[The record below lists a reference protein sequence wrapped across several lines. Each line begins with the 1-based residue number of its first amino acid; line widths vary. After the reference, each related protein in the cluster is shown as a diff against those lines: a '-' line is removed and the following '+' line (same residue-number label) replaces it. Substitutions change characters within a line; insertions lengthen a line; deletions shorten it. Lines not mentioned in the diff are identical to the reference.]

1 MIRSLYT
8 SLTGLNQNQK
18 AMDVV
23 GDNLANVN
31 TTGYKAGRMVFQDLF
46 SQTLAGARA
55 PTDGRGGINPKQIGM
70 GADLGAIDKVFTQGS
85 FSDTGVVTDM
95 AIEGNGFF
103 VLQGADGA
111 LNYTRAGNFY
121 FDRAGNLV
129 NSDGLYV
136 MGYLPDQEG
145 NFYPEM
151 TVSPIQLDDVYMT
164 IPAQATSE
172 VNLAGTLDTRAKG
185 SLIEF
190 NHFLTSATKDTSIFD
205 LHGAGGEK
213 LDLVEGEEVR
223 IKANANE
230 NTKLENLYSIND
242 ENLGLT
248 SETPLSFAGRVVS
261 TNGNVVEFSFD
272 VKGDTLDDIV
282 DNLENELNNL
292 IDGPL
297 PGILDPNGNKF
308 DVSINENGQIVI
320 KRGNDGL
327 FNSGIPS
334 TNKVVELEY
343 VAGTPALQNTLGNL
357 LGTYGENTTR
367 NSESLKFEKI
377 LRASSEPGQDRF
389 NSLSSLASQV
399 QSAVSDNLSK
409 DFQAY
414 YDESTG
420 TIKYYN
426 PENNI
431 PPLSDIRFNTDNIY
445 GFEIDKTLDGKVFEA
460 TVNPESKD
468 ILADDGN
475 KDDAMQSKAFLSAIN
490 GDTTLD
496 KLFNAQGENL
506 GLVNPENGD
515 GTVIYFN
522 AKIND
527 KSIYPEG
534 DSMFET
540 VGAPVND
547 AGAIQNFINNILPDF
562 PPFSWFQTTDENG
575 DPRSVNELVN
585 AMKGYLGPNVADV
598 ALEDGAIKLLGNPGK
613 PNEITSF
620 DITAFNAPKFNS
632 LMDQYKYLQHAEG
645 GQLIT
650 GQTLF
655 DSRGVE
661 HTVNYNFEMVDN
673 NTWKLRLTVPE
684 GSKDQV
690 FFNVTAPYRNNEL
703 YIDFN
708 TDGTFG
714 RTYYLS
720 NDGRQIVVDNPGFTL
735 IPTNGTGNIAVSNFN
750 ISDLVLASE
759 SSNINQLDQ
768 NGYAMGYIQDIS
780 ADDMGTLVGHYSN
793 GLERNLAR
801 VTLANFRNNNGLKAV
816 GGTLFQQTANSG
828 MPSFGFAGVG
838 GLGGVRS
845 GYLEDSNVD
854 IAKEFVNMIL
864 TQRGFQANSRV
875 ITTADEMI
883 QEVLGLKR

>member
-8 SLTGLNQNQK
+8 SLTGLTQNQK

-46 SQTLAGARA
+46 SQTLSGARPPA
-55 PTDGRGGINPKQIGM
+55 DGRGGINPKQIGM

-103 VLQGADGA
+103 VLQGADGS

-151 TVSPIQLDDVYMT
+151 TVEPIRLDDVYLT
-164 IPAQATSE
+164 IPAQATTE
-172 VNLAGTLDTRAKG
+172 VNLSGTLDTRAKG
-185 SLIEF
+185 SILEF

-205 LHGAGGEK
+205 LHGVGGEK

-223 IKANANE
+223 IKAYANE
-230 NTKLENLYSIND
+230 NTKVENLYSIND
-242 ENLGLT
+242 ENLALT
-248 SETPLSFAGRVVS
+248 NERPLSFAGRVVS
-261 TNGNVVEFSFD
+261 SNGNVEEFSFE
-272 VKGDTLDDIV
+272 VEGDTLGEIAN
-282 DNLENELNNL
+282 NLENELNKL

-297 PGILDPNGNKF
+297 PGILDPNGNNF
-308 DVSINENGQIVI
+308 DVSINEKGQIVI
-320 KRGNDGL
+320 ERGQDGL
-327 FNSGIPS
+327 IYGIPA

-343 VAGTPALQNTLGNL
+343 VAGTPALQSTFGSL

-367 NSESLKFEKI
+367 NSESIRFEKV

-389 NSLSSLASQV
+389 NSLSSLAAQI

-414 YDESTG
+414 YDETTG

-431 PPLSDIRFNTDNIY
+431 PPLSDIRFNTDDIY

-506 GLVNPENGD
+506 GLVDPESGD

-522 AKIND
+522 AKINNQ
-527 KSIYPEG
+527 SIYPEG

-540 VGAPVND
+540 VEAPVND
-547 AGAIQNFINNILPDF
+547 AGAIQNFINTVLPDF
-562 PPFSWFQTTDENG
+562 PPFSWFQTTDKNG
-575 DPRSVNELVN
+575 DPKTVDDLVK
-585 AMKGYLGPNVADV
+585 AIEEYLGPNVADV
-598 ALEDGAIKLLGNPGK
+598 TLEDGAIKVLGNPGK
-613 PNEITSF
+613 ANEITSF
-620 DITAFNAPKFNS
+620 DISAFNAPKFNS
-632 LMDQYKYLQHAEG
+632 LMDQYKYLQHADG
-645 GQLIT
+645 GQLVT

-661 HTVNYNFEMVDN
+661 HTINYNFDMVDN
-673 NTWKLRLTVPE
+673 NTWKLKLTVPE

-690 FFNVTAPYRNNEL
+690 YFNVTAPYRNNEL

-708 TDGTFG
+708 PDGTFA

-720 NDGRQIVVDNPGFTL
+720 DDGRQIVVDQPGFTL
-735 IPTNGTGNIAVSNFN
+735 ITANGTENITVSDFN
-750 ISDLVLASE
+750 ISNLKLASQ
-759 SSNINQLDQ
+759 SSNIDQLDQ
-768 NGYAMGYIQDIS
+768 NGYAMGYIEDIS
-780 ADDMGTLVGHYSN
+780 ADDMGTLIGHYSN

-801 VTLANFRNNNGLKAV
+801 LTLANFRNNNGLKAV

-828 MPSFGFAGVG
+828 MPSFGFAGMG
-838 GLGGVRS
+838 GRGGVKS

-854 IAKEFVNMIL
+854 LAKEFVNMIL

-883 QEVLGLKR
+883 QDVLNMKR

>member
-8 SLTGLNQNQK
+8 SLTGLTQNQK

-46 SQTLAGARA
+46 SQTLAGARP
-55 PTDGRGGINPKQIGM
+55 PTDGRGGVNPKQIGM
-70 GADLGAIDKVFTQGS
+70 GTDVGAIDKVFTQGS

-103 VLQGADGA
+103 VLQGADNS

-151 TVSPIQLDDVYMT
+151 TVQPIQLSDDYLT
-164 IPAQATSE
+164 IPAMATSE
-172 VNLAGTLDTRAKG
+172 VDLSGTLDTRA
-185 SLIEF
+185 SASVVEF
-190 NHFLTSATKDTSIFD
+190 DHFLTSATKDTSIFD
-205 LHGAGGEK
+205 LHGVDGEE

-230 NTKLENLYSIND
+230 NTKLENLYGVND
-242 ENLGLT
+242 ENLTLT
-248 SETPLSFAGRVVS
+248 QDTPISFAGTIVS
-261 TNGNVVEFSFD
+261 ENGDVEEFSFE
-272 VKGDTLDDIV
+272 VTGSTLGEIA
-282 DNLENELNNL
+282 DNLENELNSL
-292 IDGPL
+292 IDSPL
-297 PGILDPNGNKF
+297 PGILDPNDDNF
-308 DVSINENGQIVI
+308 DVSINEEGQIVI
-320 KRGNDGL
+320 ERGRDGII
-327 FNSGIPS
+327 NGIPS
-334 TNKVVELEY
+334 TNQIVQLEY
-343 VAGTPALQNTLGNL
+343 VSGTPVVQQTFGSL

-367 NSESLKFEKI
+367 NSETIKFEKI
-377 LRASSEPGQDRF
+377 LRASSEPGPDTF
-389 NSLSSLASQV
+389 NSLSSLAVQI
-399 QSAVSDNLSK
+399 QSAVSENLSQ

-431 PPLSDIRFNTDNIY
+431 PPLSDITLNTDDIY
-445 GFEIDKTLDGKVFEA
+445 GFEIDKAFGGNVFEA
-460 TVNPESKD
+460 TVNPESTD

-475 KDDAMQSKAFLSAIN
+475 EDDAMQSKAFLAAIS

-506 GLVNPENGD
+506 GLVDPETGD
-515 GTVIYFN
+515 GTIVYFN

-527 KSIYPEG
+527 QSLFPEQ
-534 DSMFET
+534 DAVFET
-540 VGAPVND
+540 VSPPVND
-547 AGAIQNFINNILPDF
+547 AGAIQNFINQVLPDF
-562 PPFSWFQTTDENG
+562 PPFTWFQTVDENG
-575 DPRSVNELVN
+575 NPKTVDELVEALEN
-585 AMKGYLGPNVADV
+585 YLGPNVGDV
-598 ALEDGAIKLLGNPGK
+598 VLEDGAIRVVGNPGK
-613 PNEITSF
+613 ANEITDFEIS
-620 DITAFNAPKFNS
+620 AFNAPKFNS
-632 LMDQYKYLQHAEG
+632 LMDQYTYLQHADG
-645 GQLIT
+645 GQLTT

-661 HTVNYNFEMVDN
+661 HTVNYNFEMVDD
-673 NTWKLRLTVPE
+673 NTWRLRLTVPE

-690 FFNVTAPYRNNEL
+690 LFNVPGAYRSDEI

-708 TDGTFG
+708 PDGTFA

-720 NDGRQIVVDNPGFTL
+720 NDGSQVTVDNPGFTL
-735 IPTNGTGNIAVSNFN
+735 MPANGTENVVVSDFN
-750 ISDLVLASE
+750 ISNLVLASQ
-759 SSNINQLDQ
+759 SSNIDELDQ
-768 NGYAMGYIQDIS
+768 NGYAMGYLQGIT

-801 VTLANFRNNNGLKAV
+801 VTLATFRNNNGLEAV

-838 GLGGVRS
+838 GRGGIRS

-883 QEVLGLKR
+883 QDVINMKR

>member
-8 SLTGLNQNQK
+8 SLTGLTQNQK

-31 TTGYKAGRMVFQDLF
+31 TTGYKAGRMIFQDLF
-46 SQTLAGARA
+46 SQTLAGAM
-55 PTDGRGGINPKQIGM
+55 PPGDGRGGVNPKQIGM
-70 GADLGAIDKVFTQGS
+70 GADLGAIDQIYTQGS

-95 AIEGNGFF
+95 AIDGNGFF
-103 VLQGADGA
+103 TLQGADGS

-151 TVSPIQLDDVYMT
+151 TVTPIQLDNVYMT

-172 VNLAGTLDTRAKG
+172 VNLSGTLDTRAKG
-185 SLIEF
+185 DVIEF
-190 NHFLTSATKDTSIFD
+190 DSFLTSASKDTSIFD

-213 LDLVEGEEVR
+213 LDLLEGEEVR

-242 ENLGLT
+242 ENLALT
-248 SETPLSFAGRVVS
+248 KDNPLSFAGKVVS
-261 TNGNVVEFSFD
+261 NDGDVEEFSFE
-272 VKGDTLDDIV
+272 VKGDTLGEIA
-282 DNLENELNNL
+282 DNLEKELNDL
-292 IDGPL
+292 VGGSGL
-297 PGILDPNGNKF
+297 FGLRGGNPF
-308 DVSINENGQIVI
+308 DVSINEQGQIVVE
-320 KRGNDGL
+320 RGNGNND
-327 FNSGIPS
+327 
-334 TNKVVELEY
+334 VVELEY
-343 VAGTPALQNTLGNL
+343 VAGTPALQSTLGNL

-389 NSLSSLASQV
+389 NSLSSLANQI
-399 QSAVSDNLSK
+399 QSAVSDNLSEN
-409 DFQAY
+409 FEAT
-414 YDESTG
+414 YDETTG

-426 PENNI
+426 PDRNS
-431 PPLSDIRFNTDNIY
+431 SDDIH

-468 ILADDGN
+468 ILADDN
-475 KDDAMQSKAFLSAIN
+475 NEDDAMQSKTFLAAIN

-506 GLVNPENGD
+506 GLVDPESGD
-515 GTVIYFN
+515 GTVVYFN
-522 AKIND
+522 AKIN
-527 KSIYPEG
+527 KQSIYPEG
-534 DSMFET
+534 DSMFNT
-540 VGAPVND
+540 VGEPVND
-547 AGAIQNFINNILPDF
+547 AVGIQRLLNNILPDF
-562 PPFSWFQTTDENG
+562 PPFTYFQTVDENG
-575 DPRSVNELVN
+575 KPKTVQEMVD
-585 AMKGYLGPNVADV
+585 AIKGYLGPNAADV
-598 ALEDGAIKLLGNPGK
+598 TLDDGSIKVLGNPGK
-613 PNEITSF
+613 GNAFTSF
-620 DITAFNAPKFNS
+620 DISAFNAPKFNS
-632 LMDQYKYLQHAEG
+632 LMDQYKYLQHADG

-661 HTVNYNFEMVDN
+661 HPVNYNFSMVDN
-673 NTWKLRLTVPE
+673 NTWKLKLTVPE

-690 FFNVTAPYRNNEL
+690 YFNVTAPYRNDEL

-708 TDGTFG
+708 PDGSFA

-720 NDGRQIVVDNPGFTL
+720 NDGRQIAVDKPGFTL
-735 IPTNGTGNIAVSNFN
+735 LPANGTQNIAVTDFN
-750 ISDLVLASE
+750 ISNLLLASQN
-759 SSNINQLDQ
+759 SNIDQLDQ
-768 NGYAMGYIQDIS
+768 NGYAMGYIQDVT

-793 GLERNLAR
+793 GLSKNLAR
-801 VTLANFRNNNGLKAV
+801 VALANFRNNNGLKAV

-828 MPSFGFAGVG
+828 APAFGFAGEG
-838 GLGGVRS
+838 GRGGIKS

-854 IAKEFVNMIL
+854 LAKEFVNMIL

-883 QEVLGLKR
+883 QDVLNMKR

>member
-1 MIRSLYT
+1 
-8 SLTGLNQNQK
+8 
-18 AMDVV
+18 MDVV

-31 TTGYKAGRMVFQDLF
+31 TTGYKAGRMIFQDLF
-46 SQTLAGARA
+46 SQTLAGAMA
-55 PTDGRGGINPKQIGM
+55 PANGRGGINPKQIGM
-70 GADLGAIDKVFTQGS
+70 GTDLGTIDKNFTQGN
-85 FSDTGVVTDM
+85 FSDTGIVTDM
-95 AIEGNGFF
+95 AIDGNGFF
-103 VLQGADGA
+103 TLQGADGS

-151 TVSPIQLDDVYMT
+151 TVAPIQLDDVYMT

-172 VNLAGTLDTRAKG
+172 VNLSGTLDTRAKG
-185 SLIEF
+185 DVLEF
-190 NHFLTSATKDTSIFD
+190 DSFLTSASKDASIFD

-213 LDLVEGEEVR
+213 LDLTDGEEVR

-242 ENLGLT
+242 ENLALT
-248 SETPLSFAGRVVS
+248 KEEPLSFAGKVVS
-261 TNGNVVEFSFD
+261 KNGNVKEFSFD
-272 VKGDTLDDIV
+272 VKGDTLGEIA
-282 DNLENELNNL
+282 DNLEKELNKL

-297 PGILDPNGNKF
+297 GRFGSNGDNFKVSVNK
-308 DVSINENGQIVI
+308 DGQIVI
-320 KRGNDGL
+320 ERGKDGIA
-327 FNSGIPS
+327 NTGRPP

-343 VAGTPALQNTLGNL
+343 VAGTPALQSTLGSL
-357 LGTYGENTTR
+357 LGDYAENTTR
-367 NSESLKFEKI
+367 NSETFRFENI
-377 LRASSEPGQDRF
+377 LRASSESGQDRF
-389 NSLSSLASQV
+389 TSLSSLASQI
-399 QSAVSDNLSK
+399 QSTVSDNLSK

-414 YDESTG
+414 YDETTG

-426 PENNI
+426 PENNF
-431 PPLSDIRFNTDNIY
+431 PPLSDIRLNTDDIY
-445 GFEIDKTLDGKVFEA
+445 GFEIDKTLDGKSFEL

-475 KDDAMQSKAFLSAIN
+475 KDDAMQSKTFLAAIN

-506 GLVNPENGD
+506 GLVNPKNGD
-515 GTVIYFN
+515 GTTVYFN
-522 AKIND
+522 AKIN
-527 KSIYPEG
+527 KQSIYPEG
-534 DSMFET
+534 DSMFDT

-547 AGAIQNFINNILPDF
+547 AVGIQRFLNNTLPDF
-562 PPFSWFQTTDENG
+562 PPFSYFQTVDKNG
-575 DPRSVNELVN
+575 KPKSVDELVK
-585 AMKGYLGPNVADV
+585 AIKEYLGPNASDV
-598 ALEDGAIKLLGNPGK
+598 TLEDGALKVLGNPGK
-613 PNEITSF
+613 GNEITSF
-620 DITAFNAPKFNS
+620 DIAAFNAPKFNS
-632 LMDQYKYLQHAEG
+632 LMDQYKYLQHADG

-661 HTVNYNFEMVDN
+661 HSVSYNFDMVDD
-673 NTWKLRLTVPE
+673 NTWKLKINVPE

-690 FFNVTAPYRNNEL
+690 YFNVTAPYRNNEL

-708 TDGTFG
+708 PDGSFA

-720 NDGRQIVVDNPGFTL
+720 NDGRQIAVDKPGFTL
-735 IPTNGTGNIAVSNFN
+735 IPANGTGNIAVTDFN
-750 ISDLVLASE
+750 ISNLLLASQN
-759 SSNINQLDQ
+759 SNIDQLDQ

-780 ADDMGTLVGHYSN
+780 ADEMGTLVGHYSN

-828 MPSFGFAGVG
+828 APAFGFAGLG
-838 GLGGVRS
+838 GLGGVKS

-854 IAKEFVNMIL
+854 LAKEFVNMIL
-864 TQRGFQANSRV
+864 TQRGFQANSRA

-883 QEVLGLKR
+883 QDVLNIKR

>member
-8 SLTGLNQNQK
+8 SLTGLTQNQK
-18 AMDVV
+18 AMDIV

-46 SQTLAGARA
+46 SQTLAGARP

-111 LNYTRAGNFY
+111 LSYTRAGNFY

-151 TVSPIQLDDVYMT
+151 TVQPIQLTDAYLT
-164 IPAQATSE
+164 IPASATSE
-172 VNLAGTLDTRAKG
+172 VNLSGTLDTRAQA
-185 SLIEF
+185 SAIEF
-190 NHFLTSATKDTSIFD
+190 DNFLTSATKDTPVFD
-205 LHGAGGEK
+205 LHGANGNK
-213 LDLVEGEEVR
+213 LDLLEGEEVR

-242 ENLGLT
+242 ENLAL
-248 SETPLSFAGRVVS
+248 SEDTPISFAGRVVS
-261 TNGNVVEFSFD
+261 NNGDVQEFSFELT
-272 VKGDTLDDIV
+272 GSTLGEIADD
-282 DNLENELNNL
+282 LESELNKL
-292 IDGPL
+292 TDSRL
-297 PGILDPNGNKF
+297 PGILDPNGNNF
-308 DVSINENGQIVI
+308 DVSINEEGQIVI
-320 KRGNDGL
+320 ERGRDGVI
-327 FNSGIPS
+327 NGRPP

-343 VAGTPALQNTLGNL
+343 VSGTPDVQQTFGGL

-367 NSESLKFEKI
+367 NSEAIKFEKI
-377 LRASSEPGQDRF
+377 LRASSEAGPDTF
-389 NSLSSLASQV
+389 NSLSSLAAQI
-399 QSAVSDNLSK
+399 QNAVNGNLSQ

-420 TIKYYN
+420 TMKYYN
-426 PENNI
+426 PENNF
-431 PPLSDIRFNTDNIY
+431 PPLSDVRLNTDDIY
-445 GFEIDKTLDGKVFEA
+445 GFEIDKALDGKVFEA

-475 KDDAMQSKAFLSAIN
+475 KDDAMQSKAFLAAIS

-506 GLVNPENGD
+506 GLVDPETGD
-515 GTVIYFN
+515 GTIVYLD

-527 KSIYPEG
+527 KNIYPEE
-534 DSMFET
+534 DAMFET

-547 AGAIQNFINNILPDF
+547 AGAIQNFINRILPDM

-575 DPRSVNELVN
+575 NPKTVDELVEAIKN
-585 AMKGYLGPNVADV
+585 YLGPNAADV
-598 ALEDGAIKLLGNPGK
+598 TLEDGAIKVIGNPGK
-613 PNEITSF
+613 ANEITDF
-620 DITAFNAPKFNS
+620 DIAAFNAPKFNS
-632 LMDQYKYLQHAEG
+632 LMDQYKYLQHADG
-645 GQLIT
+645 GQLTT

-655 DSRGVE
+655 DDRGVE
-661 HTVNYNFEMVDN
+661 HTANYNFEMVDN
-673 NTWKLRLTVPE
+673 DTWKLRMTVPE

-690 FFNVTAPYRNNEL
+690 RFNLTDSYRNNEI

-708 TDGTFG
+708 PDGTFA

-720 NDGRQIVVDNPGFTL
+720 NDGRQIAVNNPSFTL
-735 IPTNGTGNIAVSNFN
+735 MPANGTENIVVSDFN
-750 ISDLVLASE
+750 ISNLVLAAQ
-759 SSNINQLDQ
+759 SSNIDELDQ

-801 VTLANFRNNNGLKAV
+801 VTLATFRNNNGLKAA

-828 MPSFGFAGVG
+828 LPSFGFAGAG
-838 GLGGVRS
+838 GRGGVKS

-864 TQRGFQANSRV
+864 MQRGFQANSRV

-883 QEVLGLKR
+883 QDVINMKR

>member
-1 MIRSLYT
+1 
-8 SLTGLNQNQK
+8 
-18 AMDVV
+18 
-23 GDNLANVN
+23 
-31 TTGYKAGRMVFQDLF
+31 
-46 SQTLAGARA
+46 
-55 PTDGRGGINPKQIGM
+55 
-70 GADLGAIDKVFTQGS
+70 
-85 FSDTGVVTDM
+85 M

-103 VLQGADGA
+103 VLQGADGS

-151 TVSPIQLDDVYMT
+151 TVAPIQLDDVYLT

-172 VNLAGTLDTRAKG
+172 VNLSGTLDTRAKG
-185 SLIEF
+185 SILEF

-230 NTKLENLYSIND
+230 NTKIENLYSIND
-242 ENLGLT
+242 ENLGMT
-248 SETPLSFAGRVVS
+248 VERPLSFAGRVVS
-261 TNGNVVEFSFD
+261 NNGNVKEFSFE
-272 VKGDTLDDIV
+272 VEGDTLGEIA
-282 DNLENELNNL
+282 DNLENELNKL
-292 IDGPL
+292 VDGPL
-297 PGILDPNGNKF
+297 PGILDPNGSNF
-308 DVSINENGQIVI
+308 DVSINENGQIVVS
-320 KRGNDGL
+320 RGRDGL
-327 FNSGIPS
+327 FNSGIPP
-334 TNKVVELEY
+334 TNEVVELEY
-343 VAGTPALQNTLGNL
+343 VAGTPALQSTLGSL
-357 LGTYGENTTR
+357 LGSYGENTTR
-367 NSESLKFEKI
+367 NSETFRFEKV

-389 NSLSSLASQV
+389 TSLSSLASQV

-414 YDESTG
+414 YDETTG

-431 PPLSDIRFNTDNIY
+431 PPLSDIRFNTDDIY

-460 TVNPESKD
+460 TVNPASKD

-506 GLVNPENGD
+506 GLVDPESGD

-522 AKIND
+522 AKINNQ
-527 KSIYPEG
+527 SIYPEG
-534 DSMFET
+534 DSMFDT
-540 VGAPVND
+540 VAAPVND
-547 AGAIQNFINNILPDF
+547 AVGIQRFLNNILPDF
-562 PPFSWFQTTDENG
+562 PPFSWFQTVDENG
-575 DPRSVNELVN
+575 DPKTVDELVK
-585 AMKGYLGPNVADV
+585 AVEQYLGPNAAGVT
-598 ALEDGAIKLLGNPGK
+598 LEDGAIKVLGNPGK
-613 PNEITSF
+613 GNEITSF
-620 DITAFNAPKFNS
+620 DISAFNAPKFNS
-632 LMDQYKYLQHAEG
+632 LMDQHKYLQHADG
-645 GQLIT
+645 GQLVT

-661 HTVNYNFEMVDN
+661 HTLNYNFNMVDN
-673 NTWKLRLTVPE
+673 NTWKLKLTVPE

-690 FFNVTAPYRNNEL
+690 YFNVTAPYRNNEL

-708 TDGTFG
+708 PDGTFA

-720 NDGRQIVVDNPGFTL
+720 DDGRQIVVDRPGFTL
-735 IPTNGTGNIAVSNFN
+735 IPANGTGNITVSDFN
-750 ISDLVLASE
+750 ISNLMLASQN
-759 SSNINQLDQ
+759 SNIDQLDQ
-768 NGYAMGYIQDIS
+768 NGYAMGYIEDIS
-780 ADDMGTLVGHYSN
+780 ADDMGTLIGRYSN

-828 MPSFGFAGVG
+828 MPSFGFAGMG
-838 GLGGVRS
+838 GRGGVKS

-854 IAKEFVNMIL
+854 LAKEFVNMIL

-883 QEVLGLKR
+883 QDVLNMKR